1 MRIRILMMLLPASNP
16 NKNTNFPEAN
26 YFIIYVKSGKHPC
39 SSKKC
44 LVVLPDIIANTISKP
59 KKKFMRFFKKNH
71 VVAAIALSFIFMA
84 SIPVKANPGGFS
96 DEMLQNFA
104 NAVVQVISIQQQGQN
119 EMIEAIE
126 ETDMTVQ
133 RFNEINM
140 QAQQMPLEDIEA
152 SEEELENFQKA
163 NEAVEEVQIELEE
176 ILIGTIEEEGLSIE
190 KYEEI
195 MAEYQQNPE
204 LQQRVQELM
213 E

>member
-1 MRIRILMMLLPASNP
+1 
-16 NKNTNFPEAN
+16 
-26 YFIIYVKSGKHPC
+26 
-39 SSKKC
+39 
-44 LVVLPDIIANTISKP
+44 
-59 KKKFMRFFKKNH
+59 MRFFKKSQ
-71 VVAAIALSFIFMA
+71 VFSAIALAFVFLA
-84 SIPVKANPGGFS
+84 ATPVKANPGGFS
-96 DEMLQNFA
+96 DEALQQFA

-126 ETDMTVQ
+126 EHDMNVQ

-140 QAQQMPLEDIEA
+140 QAQQMPLEDVEA
-152 SEEELENFQKA
+152 TDEEIENFQKA
-163 NEAVEEVQIELEE
+163 NEAVEQVQIELEDV
-176 ILIGTIEEEGLSIE
+176 LIGTIEEEGLSID